1 MNSGS
6 EFHTVL
12 PAARAHAKF
21 IYLKNII
28 INLTMTLNIYISY
41 GLSNKTFVESLYSI
55 LRQSG
60 YNVVTNWHEYYESNQ
75 DMFESVKTQI
85 SWSDVAIFFISIN
98 DMKRDHLIRE
108 ITIARLL
115 EKAIIPIVEPDAYI
129 PIDIKNYPYII
140 FDKVHPEITLAN
152 IYKYADDLKQRKD
165 RNSILGL
172 VFLSGAVLLLASALS
187 DEKSEA
193 EE

>member
-1 MNSGS
+1 
-6 EFHTVL
+6 
-12 PAARAHAKF
+12 
-21 IYLKNII
+21 
-28 INLTMTLNIYISY
+28 
-41 GLSNKTFVESLYSI
+41 
-55 LRQSG
+55 
-60 YNVVTNWHEYYESNQ
+60 
-75 DMFESVKTQI
+75 MFESVKTQI

-108 ITIARLL
+108 ITIARFL
-115 EKAIIPIVEPDAYI
+115 EKAIIPIVEPDADI
-129 PIDIKNYPYII
+129 PFDIKNYPYII
-140 FDKVHPEITLAN
+140 FDKAHPETTLAN

-172 VFLSGAVLLLASALS
+172 VFLSGAILLLASALS